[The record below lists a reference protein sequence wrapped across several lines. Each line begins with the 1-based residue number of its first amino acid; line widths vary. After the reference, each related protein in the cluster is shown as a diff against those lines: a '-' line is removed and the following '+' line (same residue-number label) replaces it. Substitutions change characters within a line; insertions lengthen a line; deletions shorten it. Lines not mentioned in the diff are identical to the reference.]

1 MRYIAL
7 TGLLILALTAQ
18 ATAEEQ
24 EFPSLGDHRFVPVTA
39 LTEPFLVTYVQSTV
53 GLGWTVNSTTP
64 LINPS
69 DSTMVGSVESDQLLT
84 GLGFQ
89 YQQGVK
95 DWLVVKLA
103 LDVVGRL
110 GADTN
115 SLLADGV
122 TGAFGYDIGWMMRI
136 YNTRSLLVSG
146 SLGLGTG
153 NATFLNLLALSED
166 LAAGEDAELVSSRTS
181 LVGYGGLHAAWGIN
195 RRFGLLG
202 SLYAS
207 YGESFDGSGDNSWHS
222 DGRLALSY
230 DMEQDLSIPLGL
242 ALTGGRSENDVNADS
257 EAGTWFWQAR
267 LALQGRSDF
276 SIGANFGV
284 DYFEV
289 ASQSD
294 RLQFTNFSIDMRY
307 YY

>member
-242 ALTGGRSENDVNADS
+242 ALTGWRSENDVNADS